1 MIKTA
6 IIYNYRG
13 RFGKDGTAP
22 IEVRVTVNRRAYYI
36 NTGVHVRAREWKFDK
51 VVNRQDCDEL
61 NDRVAIMLKRVDGII
76 NEHLKDGTELDIDF
90 DELRRLVRSPD
101 KRVKRKIYNGDVLAI
116 VQDAD
121 DMTVWMQEQ
130 IPLLDVAN
138 GTRKHYV
145 VSVAALIESNTM
157 RKWSELT
164 VENIHRFN
172 AYLHRIKKHQTDAE
186 VKAQKPTEYISQA
199 TVRNYHKDIKALL
212 ARALKFGLITANPYD
227 RMRGE
232 IKRGDKE
239 TVEFLTDAERA
250 KIEGLT
256 INDSMLATVRDVFL
270 FQCYTGM
277 AYSDAMAFAL
287 DKCQQDGDRLTYSA
301 PRVKTG
307 VRFYIRVLPNA
318 LEIAQK
324 YGGRLPRVADQTCN
338 ANLKTIAN
346 VTGITK
352 KLTTHVGRHTFATWM
367 LRNGVPI
374 EHVSK
379 MLGHRKITQTQRYA
393 KLMAMDVYGQFD
405 KVMTAMELPDNERSD
420 VAMESQR
427 KGRSKKIKE

>member
-6 IIYNYRG
+6 IIYNHRG
-13 RFGKDGTAP
+13 RFGKDGAGP
-22 IEVRVTVNRRAYYI
+22 IEVRVTQGRRAYYI
-36 NTGVHVRAREWKFDK
+36 NTGVSVRAREWRFGQIA
-51 VVNRQDCDEL
+51 NRQDCDEL
-61 NDRVAIMLKRVDGII
+61 NKRVAIMLKRVDEAV
-76 NEHLKDGTELDIDF
+76 NEYLDNEQELNIEEVRRRVNSPDRRRRLKDAE
-90 DELRRLVRSPD
+90 
-101 KRVKRKIYNGDVLAI
+101 
-116 VQDAD
+116 
-121 DMTVWMQEQ
+121 DMIAWMKSQ
-130 IPLLDVAN
+130 IPMLDVAH
-138 GTRKHYV
+138 GTRNHYK
-145 VSVAALIESNTM
+145 VSVAALVESGAMRRWKDLTIENVH
-157 RKWSELT
+157 K
-164 VENIHRFN
+164 FD
-172 AYLHRIKKHQTDAE
+172 AYLHTIKKHQMDAE
-186 VKAQKPTEYISQA
+186 VKAKKPVEYISQA

-227 RMRGE
+227 RMKGE

-239 TVEFLTDAERA
+239 TVEFLTDAERDR
-250 KIEGLT
+250 IEGLT
-256 INDSMLATVRDVFL
+256 INDSMLATVRDVFV

-277 AYSDAMAFAL
+277 AYSDAMAFSL
-287 DKCQQDGDRLTYSA
+287 GKCQQDGDRLTYSA

-307 VRFYIRVLPNA
+307 VWFYIRVLPKA

-393 KLMAMDVYGQFD
+393 KLMAMDVYGQFE
-405 KVMTAMELPDNERSD
+405 KVMTAMELPDKKRRNKDDST
-420 VAMESQR
+420 ESKR
-427 KGRSKKIKE
+427 TVLT

>member
-6 IIYNYRG
+6 IIYNHRG
-13 RFGKDGTAP
+13 RFGKDGAGP
-22 IEVRVTVNRRAYYI
+22 VEVRVTVGRHAYYI
-36 NTGVHVRAREWKFDK
+36 NTGVCVRPREWKFGLI
-51 VVNRQDCDEL
+51 VNRGDCDEL
-61 NDRVAIMLKRVDGII
+61 NDRVAIMLKRVDEAV
-76 NEHLKDGTELDIDF
+76 NDYLEREEELNI
-90 DELRRLVRSPD
+90 EEVR
-101 KRVKRKIYNGDVLAI
+101 KRVKSPDGRRRLK
-116 VQDAD
+116 DAE
-121 DMTVWMQEQ
+121 DMTGWMSEQ
-130 IPLLDVAN
+130 IPMLDVAH
-138 GTRKHYV
+138 GTRNHYR
-145 VSVAALIESNTM
+145 VSVAALVESGAMRRWKDLTIEN
-157 RKWSELT
+157 
-164 VENIHRFN
+164 VHRFD
-172 AYLHRIKKHQTDAE
+172 AYLHTIKKHQTDAE
-186 VKAQKPTEYISQA
+186 VNARKPVEYISQA

-227 RMRGE
+227 RMKGE

-239 TVEFLTDAERA
+239 TVEFLTDAERDR
-250 KIEGLT
+250 IEWLT
-256 INDSMLATVRDVFL
+256 INDSMLATVRDFFV

-277 AYSDAMAFAL
+277 AYSDAMAFSL

-307 VRFYIRVLPNA
+307 VWFYIRVLPKA
-318 LEIAQK
+318 VEIAQK

-393 KLMAMDVYGQFD
+393 KLMAIDVYGMFD
-405 KVMTAMELPDNERSD
+405 KVETAMELPGKKRRNKDAST
-420 VAMESQR
+420 ESKR
-427 KGRSKKIKE
+427 TVLT